1 GSSGS
6 SGSGERPY
14 GCNECGKNFG
24 RHSHLIEHLKRHFR
38 EKSSGPSSG

>member
-6 SGSGERPY
+6 SGSGERPFK
-14 GCNECGKNFG
+14 CNECGKGFG
-24 RHSHLIEHLKRHFR
+24 RRSHLAGHLRLHSR